1 MYTNKVERLIIK
13 MYVKE
18 EIIVILTFFAFRV
31 TREIAR
37 YRGSAIPIPPNS
49 TKAMTEE
56 LRLIMLYCA
65 KSSIVRLL
73 LRTFVTISRHIITAI
88 CPKNVHRT
96 SFPKDVFSLFL
107 IYSTIMSMT
116 LIQRVKFSSFC

>member
-1 MYTNKVERLIIK
+1 MYTNKVEILIMK

-18 EIIVILTFFAFRV
+18 EIRVILTFFAFRV

-56 LRLIMLYCA
+56 LRLIMLY
-65 KSSIVRLL
+65 
-73 LRTFVTISRHIITAI
+73 
-88 CPKNVHRT
+88 
-96 SFPKDVFSLFL
+96 
-107 IYSTIMSMT
+107 
-116 LIQRVKFSSFC
+116 